1 MEEVAAAAVVEVQ
14 LVDAEAIHLPLARL
28 DDTLALAAQR
38 VEIAR
43 GHDAPQDKE
52 ALLAELT
59 RVLGRDGRS

>member
-1 MEEVAAAAVVEVQ
+1 VEEVAAAAVVEVE
-14 LVDAEAIHLPLARL
+14 LVDPEAIHLSLARV
-28 DDTLALAAQR
+28 DDTLTLAAQR

-52 ALLAELT
+52 ALLAELA